1 MWDLL
6 SYFGMY
12 LLSCSQEPL
21 MLQFLQVN
29 PVVKSQTTSQ
39 IPNQKAPS
47 FIYSSQRRL
56 VVTGSICGELLD
68 IVMVRREAWTSTVN
82 PLALTSVSSK
92 GTADMSVVCAER
104 PVQCLPYCHLFAAC
118 QCFPR
123 AAPLC
128 GYKQR
133 NWEVWRT
140 DLAKVKHF
148 PESIWFESLI
158 S

>member
-1 MWDLL
+1 
-6 SYFGMY
+6 
-12 LLSCSQEPL
+12 

-47 FIYSSQRRL
+47 FIYSSQQRL

-92 GTADMSVVCAER
+92 EKADMSVVCAEC
-104 PVQCLPYCHLFAAC
+104 PAQSLP
-118 QCFPR
+118 
-123 AAPLC
+123 
-128 GYKQR
+128 
-133 NWEVWRT
+133 
-140 DLAKVKHF
+140 
-148 PESIWFESLI
+148 
-158 S
+158 